1 MLVYQRVSYIV
12 PLFFGDL
19 HKSEAT
25 DDEIFTSVQDE
36 LDAAVAG
43 EAHSHSQTFHTSRR
57 PWKLVDHPETGASGG
72 PLQLCEVQLY
82 IQSHCSILQI

>member
-19 HKSEAT
+19 HNSEAT

-43 EAHSHSQTFHTSRR
+43 EAHSHSFRESIHWISTWWLRIDYVFM
-57 PWKLVDHPETGASGG
+57 
-72 PLQLCEVQLY
+72 Y
-82 IQSHCSILQI
+82 IIIYI